1 MIKARRKIGFHLVLK
16 SRFWLI
22 LLLAASLL
30 GIRWTKGAVYLDFY
44 SLLLKPILPGA
55 AQREWIQEGEKVEKN
70 ILLKLL
76 KEDNIRLRRALFLQ
90 EFNEKRIS
98 AAVIS
103 RSSSSW
109 WQQLE
114 INKGSNH
121 GVLK

>member
-55 AQREWIQEGEKVEKN
+55 AQREWIQEGEKMEKHL
-70 ILLKLL
+70 LLKLL
-76 KEDNIRLRRALFLQ
+76 EEDNIRLRRALFLQ
-90 EFNEKRIS
+90 EM
-98 AAVIS
+98 
-103 RSSSSW
+103 
-109 WQQLE
+109 L
-114 INKGSNH
+114 
-121 GVLK
+121 